1 MAELSSRGLTMA
13 VCNARREGKVSSP
26 LWDRLVFSKIAAKL
40 GARVR
45 LIISGSAPI
54 SADVKDFLRMYLVL
68 IYFLV
73 RCICYIYYFVLI
85 TDINC

>member
-1 MAELSSRGLTMA
+1 
-13 VCNARREGKVSSP
+13 VSSP

-54 SADVKDFLRMYLVL
+54 SADVKDFLRMYPALFYL
-68 IYFLV
+68 L
-73 RCICYIYYFVLI
+73 YILSSKPL
-85 TDINC
+85 

>member
-1 MAELSSRGLTMA
+1 VTSA
-13 VCNARREGKVSSP
+13 

-54 SADVKDFLRMYLVL
+54 SADVKDFLRMYPPRPPTCGHHVHSRSMTVDTLRLTLYL
-68 IYFLV
+68 IPQLFLG
-73 RCICYIYYFVLI
+73 RPS
-85 TDINC
+85 